1 MGYQHIQPFYMHYVY
16 FNLKGSN
23 LMLSKR
29 MIDAINDQINYELL
43 SSYLYLSMV
52 AYCEDNDFH
61 GAANWYRI
69 QAKEEV
75 DHAMKFYNYLVEMNA
90 RVILK
95 GFADPVT
102 EFDGY
107 KDTFEKSLAHE
118 KTVTKRI
125 YNLMD
130 IAIEE
135 KEHATVSFLKWYID
149 EQVEEESNF
158 NNILGKLKRADQNP
172 AALYMLDDELLAR
185 VYTPIA
191 AE

>member
-1 MGYQHIQPFYMHYVY
+1 M
-16 FNLKGSN
+16 
-23 LMLSKR
+23 MLSKK

-52 AYCEDNDFH
+52 AYCDDNDYQ
-61 GAANWYRI
+61 GAANFYRI

-75 DHAMKFYNYLVEMNA
+75 DHAMKFYDYLLERDA

-95 GFADPVT
+95 GIPDPEI
-102 EFDGY
+102 EFGGY

-130 IAIEE
+130 LAIEE
-135 KEHATVSFLKWYID
+135 REHATISFLNWYVD

-158 NNILGKLKRADQNP
+158 NAILGKLKRAELDP
-172 AALYMLDDELLAR
+172 AALYMLDDELLTR
-185 VYTPIA
+185 VYVPIA
-191 AE
+191 TA

>member
-1 MGYQHIQPFYMHYVY
+1 
-16 FNLKGSN
+16 
-23 LMLSKR
+23 MLSKKL
-29 MIDAINDQINYELL
+29 IDAINDQINYELL
-43 SSYLYLSMV
+43 SSYLYLSIV
-52 AYCEDNDFH
+52 AYAEANDFH
-61 GAANWYRI
+61 GAANFYRI

-75 DHAMKFYNYLVEMNA
+75 DHAMKFYNYLCETGA

-95 GFADPVT
+95 GIPDPVV

-135 KEHATVSFLKWYID
+135 KEHATTSFLKWYID

-158 NNILGKLKRADQNP
+158 NVILGKLKRADQNP
-172 AALYMLDDELLAR
+172 AALYMIDDELMTR

-191 AE
+191 TAE